1 MTGGRLTHM
10 TSAGER
16 WDALAH
22 RYYGDISQ
30 QAMLIEVNRDLFP
43 TFAVP
48 AILPAG
54 LTLIIPIIERSGV
67 PAPDLLPPWKRP

>member
-1 MTGGRLTHM
+1 MSGHLTHM

-22 RYYGDISQ
+22 RYYGDISRQ
-30 QAMLIEVNRDLFP
+30 TMLIERNRALFP
-43 TFAVP
+43 DFAVP
-48 AILPAG
+48 TLLPAG
-54 LTLIIPIIERSGV
+54 LTLIIPIIERSSA